1 MNVAKYICRYKLYI
15 FLSHHIMNLS
25 NVANLVTYK
34 KSICI
39 FEHSES
45 YECYEA
51 ND

>member
-25 NVANLVTYK
+25 NVANLVTK
-34 KSICI
+34 NL
-39 FEHSES
+39 FEFVEHSES